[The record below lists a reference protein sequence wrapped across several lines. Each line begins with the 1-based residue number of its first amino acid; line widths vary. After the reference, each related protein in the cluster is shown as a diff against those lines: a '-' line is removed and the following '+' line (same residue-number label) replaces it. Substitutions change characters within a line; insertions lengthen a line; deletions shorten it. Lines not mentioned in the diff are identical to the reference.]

1 MTITEIKK
9 EITELQ
15 TENAKVEQRLNIL
28 HNDKQ
33 TTQEKIRNIERD
45 ITLKE
50 RRNNEIKRSVF
61 DLTVQLNKQID
72 EQKRK
77 ERNQAIQERLKHQPT
92 FDDVVQKELNAIL
105 CELREMNFN
114 LGKEI
119 TFDELW
125 RKYKD
130 IAEEQNITRASVV
143 RQESIKNYTNL
154 LTNLIEKELDGGT
167 IDLIEKRNLKQPIQN
182 FLANPFIKNELQL

>member
-1 MTITEIKK
+1 
-9 EITELQ
+9 
-15 TENAKVEQRLNIL
+15 
-28 HNDKQ
+28 
-33 TTQEKIRNIERD
+33 
-45 ITLKE
+45 
-50 RRNNEIKRSVF
+50 
-61 DLTVQLNKQID
+61 
-72 EQKRK
+72 
-77 ERNQAIQERLKHQPT
+77 
-92 FDDVVQKELNAIL
+92 
-105 CELREMNFN
+105 MNFN

-167 IDLIEKRNLKQPIQN
+167 IDLIEKRNLKLPIQN
-182 FLANPFIKNELQL
+182 FLSNPFIKDELQL

>member
-1 MTITEIKK
+1 
-9 EITELQ
+9 
-15 TENAKVEQRLNIL
+15 
-28 HNDKQ
+28 
-33 TTQEKIRNIERD
+33 
-45 ITLKE
+45 
-50 RRNNEIKRSVF
+50 
-61 DLTVQLNKQID
+61 
-72 EQKRK
+72 
-77 ERNQAIQERLKHQPT
+77 
-92 FDDVVQKELNAIL
+92 
-105 CELREMNFN
+105 MNFN

-167 IDLIEKRNLKQPIQN
+167 IDLIEKRNLKLPIQN
-182 FLANPFIKNELQL
+182 FLSNPFIKSELQL

>member
-1 MTITEIKK
+1 MTITQIKK
-9 EITELQ
+9 EITTLQ
-15 TENAKVEQRLNIL
+15 TENAKVEQTLNIL

-50 RRNNEIKRSVF
+50 RRNNEIKKSVF
-61 DLTVQLNKQID
+61 ELTIQLNKQID

-77 ERNQAIQERLKHQPT
+77 ERKQAIQERLKHQPT
-92 FDDVVQKELNAIL
+92 FDDVVQKELNA
-105 CELREMNFN
+105 
-114 LGKEI
+114 I

-167 IDLIEKRNLKQPIQN
+167 IDLIEKRNLKLPIQN
-182 FLANPFIKNELQL
+182 FLSNPFIKSELQL

>member
-50 RRNNEIKRSVF
+50 RRNNEIPSSK
-61 DLTVQLNKQID
+61 
-72 EQKRK
+72 
-77 ERNQAIQERLKHQPT
+77 
-92 FDDVVQKELNAIL
+92 
-105 CELREMNFN
+105 
-114 LGKEI
+114 
-119 TFDELW
+119 
-125 RKYKD
+125 
-130 IAEEQNITRASVV
+130 
-143 RQESIKNYTNL
+143 
-154 LTNLIEKELDGGT
+154 GT
-167 IDLIEKRNLKQPIQN
+167 L
-182 FLANPFIKNELQL
+182 

>member
-1 MTITEIKK
+1 MTTAEIRK
-9 EITELQ
+9 EITQLQ
-15 TENAKVEQRLNIL
+15 TENAKIEQKLNVL
-28 HNDKQ
+28 HNDRQ
-33 TTQEKIRNIERD
+33 TTQEKIRNIDRD
-45 ITLKE
+45 ISLKE
-50 RRNNEIKRSVF
+50 RRNNEIKKSVF
-61 DLTVQLNKQID
+61 ELTIELNKQIS

-77 ERNQAIQERLKHQPT
+77 ERAEIVADRLKQQPT

-125 RKYKD
+125 NKYKE
-130 IAEEQNITRASVV
+130 IAEEQGITRASVV

>member
-1 MTITEIKK
+1 MTTAEIRK
-9 EITELQ
+9 EITQLQ
-15 TENAKVEQRLNIL
+15 TENAKIEQKLNVL
-28 HNDKQ
+28 HNDRQ
-33 TTQEKIRNIERD
+33 TTQEKIRNIDRD
-45 ITLKE
+45 ISLKE
-50 RRNNEIKRSVF
+50 RRNNEIKKSVF
-61 DLTVQLNKQID
+61 ELTIELNKQIS

-77 ERNQAIQERLKHQPT
+77 ERAEIVADRLKQQPT

-167 IDLIEKRNLKQPIQN
+167 IDLIEKRNLKLPIQN
-182 FLANPFIKNELQL
+182 FLSNPFIKSELQL